1 MPYFFRDKEEVHM
14 FDSINY
20 KLFGLCIV
28 LLAVGY
34 ICLGQGPVTNHLSWS
49 LAPVVL
55 VLVYCVLIP
64 IAIMARGKSEKKK

>member
-1 MPYFFRDKEEVHM
+1 M

-20 KLFGLCIV
+20 KLFGLCLA

-34 ICLGQGPVTNHLSWS
+34 ICLGQGPVTNKLSWS
-49 LAPVVL
+49 VAPVIL

-64 IAIMARGKSEKKK
+64 VAIMARGKSEKSEKKK